1 MLSIVCNISAHHQQC
16 FCFLSLSAAQV
27 FTELD
32 LNELETKWT
41 EDANLHPQ
49 EDDPASMGAGGGGSG
64 GSGGGG
70 GTVPNLSSGTAN
82 LDLFY
87 NAASQE
93 EDMPP
98 MMEEGHDGHVGDGG
112 MAVME
117 AAKTVADGGAGGGG
131 MTMMQQ

>member
-1 MLSIVCNISAHHQQC
+1 MEWDYVWIVYNILLTTKNSASFSICCVAISP
-16 FCFLSLSAAQV
+16 QV

-32 LNELETKWT
+32 LNELESKWT
-41 EDANLHPQ
+41 DEANLHPQ
-49 EDDPASMGAGGGGSG
+49 EDDPAAMGAGG
-64 GSGGGG
+64 
-70 GTVPNLSSGTAN
+70 AN

-93 EDMPP
+93 EDMPA
-98 MMEEGHDGHVGDGG
+98 MMEEGHDGHVGDG
-112 MAVME
+112 MVDME